1 MSKRVLT
8 GDRPTGKLHLGHFV
22 GSLQRRIELQED
34 KSYDEIFVLLADD
47 QALTDNFSNPKKIRN
62 NIINVT
68 LDYLSVGLDPNRV
81 TFAIQSQLPAL
92 KELTFY
98 FLNMVTT
105 ARLER
110 NPTVKSELELRK
122 FEGGVPV
129 GFFVYPVSQ
138 TADIVAF
145 DATTVPVGEDQKPM
159 LEQAREIVQKFN
171 SIYGDC
177 LIAPE
182 ILLPKNAS
190 GNRLVGIDGNAKMS
204 KSLGNCIYLSD
215 SEETVK
221 EIVMKKMFTDPLHI
235 NVSDPG
241 HVEGNVVFTYLDAFA
256 SDKQINA
263 FAPEY
268 KTLDEMKDH
277 YKKGGLGDVKCKK
290 VLLEVIYELLSPFRE
305 KRKYW
310 EDRIDE
316 VYDILYNHTRK
327 AVDVSNNVSARC
339 AKAMGIDYFNDKNLI
354 LGEWKDWL
362 SQK

>member
-159 LEQAREIVQKFN
+159 IEQAREIVQKFN

-204 KSLGNCIYLSD
+204 KSLGNCIFLSD

-256 SDKQINA
+256 SDKQINT

-268 KTLDEMKDH
+268 KTLDEMKEH

-290 VLLEVIYELLSPFRE
+290 VLLEVINELLSPFRE

-327 AVDVSNNVSARC
+327 AVDVSNNVASRC

>member
-81 TFAIQSQLPAL
+81 TFAIQSQLLAL

-256 SDKQINA
+256 SDKQINT

-268 KTLDEMKDH
+268 KTLDEMKEH

-290 VLLEVIYELLSPFRE
+290 VLLEVINELLSPFRE

>member
-215 SEETVK
+215 NEDTVK

-256 SDKQINA
+256 SDKQINT

-290 VLLEVIYELLSPFRE
+290 VLLEVINELLSPFRE

-327 AVDVSNNVSARC
+327 AVDVSNNVASRC

>member
-256 SDKQINA
+256 SDKQINT

-268 KTLDEMKDH
+268 KTLDEMKEH

-290 VLLEVIYELLSPFRE
+290 VLLEVINELLSPFRE

-327 AVDVSNNVSARC
+327 AVDVSNNVASRC

>member
-1 MSKRVLT
+1 MAKRVLT

-22 GSLQRRIELQED
+22 GSLQRRLELQDD

-62 NIINVT
+62 NLINVT
-68 LDYLSVGLDPNRV
+68 LDYLSIGLDPNRV
-81 TFAIQSQLPAL
+81 TFAVQSALPAL

-122 FEGGVPV
+122 FEGGVPA

-138 TADIVAF
+138 TADIVAL
-145 DATTVPVGEDQKPM
+145 DATTIPVGEEQIPM

-171 SIYGDC
+171 SIYGEC

-182 ILLPKNAS
+182 ILLPKNKS

-215 SEETVK
+215 DEETVK

-235 NVSDPG
+235 NVADPG
-241 HVEGNVVFTYLDAFA
+241 HIEGNVVFTYLDAFA
-256 SDKQINA
+256 SDKQINT

-268 KTLDEMKDH
+268 QTLEEMKEH
-277 YKKGGLGDVKCKK
+277 YRKGGLGDVKCKK
-290 VLLEVIYELLSPFRE
+290 VLLSVINELLSPFRE

-310 EDRIDE
+310 EERLSD
-316 VYDILYNHTRK
+316 VYDILVSHTKK
-327 AVDVSNNVSARC
+327 ACEVSSATAARA
-339 AKAMGIDYFNDKNLI
+339 AKAMGINYFENKDLI
-354 LGEWKDWL
+354 IGEWKDWL
-362 SQK
+362 LQK

>member
-215 SEETVK
+215 NEDTVK

-256 SDKQINA
+256 SDKQINT

-290 VLLEVIYELLSPFRE
+290 VLLEVINELLSPFRE